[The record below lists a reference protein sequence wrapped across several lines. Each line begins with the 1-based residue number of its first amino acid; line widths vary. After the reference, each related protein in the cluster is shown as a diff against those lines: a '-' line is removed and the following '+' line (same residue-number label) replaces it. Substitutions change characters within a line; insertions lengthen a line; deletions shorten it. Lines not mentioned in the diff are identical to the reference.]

1 MKFTQGLLLVI
12 AGFLGMIALR
22 PYFAPQTKVAAD
34 SNRFDYVNVISPVF
48 LYNGKQGILLMDHR
62 NGNVW
67 FVPRNGDNMKVAYD
81 DPAFVLHIPLEK
93 LDQSPR

>member
-1 MKFTQGLLLVI
+1 MRITQGLLLAI

-48 LYNGKQGILLMDHR
+48 LYNGKQGILLMDQR

-67 FVPRNGDNMKVAYD
+67 FLPRNGDNMKVAYD

-93 LDQSPR
+93 LDQAPR